1 MNDHYYAVIMA
12 GGGGTRLW
20 PLSRREKP
28 KQMLPLVE
36 QRSLFQIAVDR
47 LDGVFPPER
56 IYVVTVA
63 EQAEALRQQRPQI
76 PEENFLLE
84 PMPRGTASV
93 VGLAAVALH
102 QRDPQ
107 AVMAILTADHIFEQE
122 ELFRDLLLAAHDA
135 AQNDHLVTLGIEPTY
150 PATGY
155 GYIHQGALV
164 ETNRGLE
171 AYRVVQFTEK
181 PDRERAETMITS
193 GDYVWNSGMF
203 VWRTDRI
210 VAEFERQMPALNSK
224 LNQISQAWDQPACES
239 VIDRVWPQIQPETI
253 DYGIMEN
260 AEDVV
265 VIPAEGL
272 GWNDVGS
279 WGALFDVL
287 PGDEDGNIFL
297 ADAYFSLDT
306 QGTLV
311 YKQPSH
317 RLVVT
322 IGVDDLVVVDTE
334 DVVLVCRK
342 DQAQKVRQ
350 VVKQLKEKNER
361 YL

>member
-122 ELFRDLLLAAHDA
+122 GLFRDLLLSAHDA
-135 AQNDHLVTLGIEPTY
+135 AQHDHLVTLGIEPTY

-155 GYIHQGALV
+155 GYIHQGELV

-171 AYRVVQFTEK
+171 TYRVVQFTEK
-181 PDRERAETMITS
+181 PDREQAEAMIAS

-210 VAEFERQMPALNSK
+210 KAEFQRQMPALSSK
-224 LNQISQAWDQPACES
+224 LNQISQAWDQPACKS

-287 PGDEDGNIFL
+287 PSDEDGNIFL

-322 IGVDDLVVVDTE
+322 IGVDDLIVVDTE

-361 YL
+361 FL